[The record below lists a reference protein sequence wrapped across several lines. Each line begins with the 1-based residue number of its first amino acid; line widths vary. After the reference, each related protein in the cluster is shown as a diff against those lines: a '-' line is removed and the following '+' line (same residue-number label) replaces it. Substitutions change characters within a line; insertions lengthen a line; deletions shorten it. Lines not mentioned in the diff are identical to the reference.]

1 MRLIYV
7 NSSKVTK
14 LEQKMNNSESF
25 LLLLKNLL
33 KCTYEVLLPS
43 QRGVLP
49 WVRNSYITPVQ
60 GLLFNIGC
68 LRRHITS
75 LLSDVRMTSVFINM
89 TDVDAEYFKVKLNL
103 LKRWHPKVCK
113 KKYPHVFDERIV

>member
-43 QRGVLP
+43 QRNVNL
-49 WVRNSYITPVQ
+49 N
-60 GLLFNIGC
+60 LNLN
-68 LRRHITS
+68 S
-75 LLSDVRMTSVFINM
+75 LL
-89 TDVDAEYFKVKLNL
+89 VKRQIDN
-103 LKRWHPKVCK
+103 PSPGAVTGGN
-113 KKYPHVFDERIV
+113 

>member
-43 QRGVLP
+43 QRYAKS
-49 WVRNSYITPVQ
+49 RFS
-60 GLLFNIGC
+60 
-68 LRRHITS
+68 H
-75 LLSDVRMTSVFINM
+75 DE
-89 TDVDAEYFKVKLNL
+89 AYFKAVKIDNFHKVKCDIFLIL
-103 LKRWHPKVCK
+103 LKTKIMENPQSML
-113 KKYPHVFDERIV
+113 